1 MAGILIFSEKT
12 KLALELASAAREL
25 SAVNP
30 GEIYALCIND
40 QQEAA
45 ELSDRGLAAYL
56 LNNPGLS
63 TADTALTAAALL
75 ALANQLGV
83 DTILL
88 SSDRRGK
95 ELAGRI
101 AEAWEA
107 GCLTDVKGFSVQDG
121 QLAFVR
127 NALGGATVATQII
140 KTERKLVAFTPR
152 AFAPVEGGGGSVL
165 PFEFDIPAP
174 SVKVLETRSKAGDMV
189 DIQGAERLVIVGQ
202 GVENQSDLSLVEQ
215 IARALGAEIACS
227 KPVASDKKWLSEER
241 IVGLSGKICKPEAA
255 IILGVSGQVQFTVGI
270 REAQVI
276 FSINN
281 DENAYMN
288 KISDYILVA
297 DLKDALPELAK
308 TLA

>member
-1 MAGILIFSEKT
+1 MAGILIYSEKT

-25 SAVNP
+25 SAINP
-30 GEIYALCIND
+30 GDIFGLCIND
-40 QQEAA
+40 QQAA
-45 ELSDRGLAAYL
+45 ADLSARGLAVYSLDNSAL
-56 LNNPGLS
+56 L
-63 TADTALTAAALL
+63 TADTASTAAALL

-95 ELAGRI
+95 ELAGRV
-101 AEAWEA
+101 AEAWDA

-121 QLAFVR
+121 QLVFVR

-140 KTERKLVAFTPR
+140 KTDRKLIAFTPR
-152 AFAPVEGGGGSVL
+152 AFAPLEGSGGSVL
-165 PFEFDIPAP
+165 PFDFDSPAP
-174 SVKVLETRSKAGDMV
+174 SVKVLEVRSKAGDMV

-202 GVENQSDLSLVEQ
+202 GVENQGDLSFVEQ
-215 IARALGAEIACS
+215 IAKALGAEIACS

-241 IVGLSGKICKPEAA
+241 IVGLSGKICKPEVA
-255 IILGVSGQVQFTVGI
+255 IILGVSGQVQFTVGV

-297 DLKDALPELAK
+297 DLNDVLPELAK
-308 TLA
+308 ALA

>member
-12 KLALELASAAREL
+12 RLALELATAANEL
-25 SAVNP
+25 NAINI
-30 GEIYALCIND
+30 GEIYALSIND
-40 QQEAA
+40 EQQAA
-45 ELSDRGLAAYL
+45 ELAARGLCTYS
-56 LNNPGLS
+56 LS
-63 TADTALTAAALL
+63 NAGVSIADVASTAAALQ
-75 ALANQLGV
+75 ALAIKLGV

-95 ELAGRI
+95 ELSGRV

-107 GCLTDVKGFSVQDG
+107 GCLTDVKGFAAQDG
-121 QLAFVR
+121 QIAFVR
-127 NALGGATVATQII
+127 NALGGATVATQIV
-140 KTERKLVAFTPR
+140 KTQRKLIAFTPR
-152 AFAPVEGGGGSVL
+152 AFAPFEGSGGSVL
-165 PFEFDIPAP
+165 SFEFDIPAP
-174 SVKVLETRSKAGDMV
+174 SIKVLETRSKAGDMV

-202 GVENQSDLSLVEQ
+202 GVENQGDLSFVEQ
-215 IARALGAEIACS
+215 IAKALGAEIACS

-255 IILGVSGQVQFTVGI
+255 IILGVSGQVQFTVGV

-276 FSINN
+276 FSINS

-308 TLA
+308 ALG

>member
-12 KLALELASAAREL
+12 KSALELASAAHEL

-30 GEIYALCIND
+30 GEIYALCINEP
-40 QQEAA
+40 QEAE
-45 ELSDRGLAAYL
+45 ELSARGLAVYSL
-56 LNNPGLS
+56 ENPGLS
-63 TADTALTAAALL
+63 TADTAGTAAALL
-75 ALANQLGV
+75 ALANKLGV

-95 ELAGRI
+95 ELAGRV

-121 QLAFVR
+121 QVAFVR

-140 KTERKLVAFTPR
+140 KTDRKLIAFTPR
-152 AFAPVEGGGGSVL
+152 AFAPFEGGGGSIL
-165 PFEFDIPAP
+165 PFELESPAP
-174 SVKVLETRSKAGDMV
+174 SVKVLEVRSKAGDMV

-202 GVENQSDLSLVEQ
+202 GVENQADLSIVEQ
-215 IARALGAEIACS
+215 VAKALGAEIACS
-227 KPVASDKKWLSEER
+227 KPVASDKKWMSEER

-255 IILGVSGQVQFTVGI
+255 IILGVSGQVQFTVGV

-308 TLA
+308 ALA

>member
-1 MAGILIFSEKT
+1 MAGTLIFSEKT
-12 KLALELASAAREL
+12 RLALELASAAREL
-25 SAVNP
+25 SAQNP
-30 GEIYALCIND
+30 VEIYALCVND
-40 QQEAA
+40 EQEAA
-45 ELSDRGLAAYL
+45 DLSGRGLNVYAFSNA
-56 LNNPGLS
+56 GLS
-63 TADTALTAAALL
+63 TADTAGTAAVIL
-75 ALANQLGV
+75 ALANKLNV

-95 ELAGRI
+95 ELAGRV

-121 QLAFVR
+121 RLVFVR
-127 NALGGATVATQII
+127 NALGGATVATQVI
-140 KTERKLVAFTPR
+140 KTDRKLVAFTPR
-152 AFAPVEGGGGSVL
+152 AFAPIEGSGGSVS
-165 PFEFDIPAP
+165 PFEFDIPAA

-202 GVENQSDLSLVEQ
+202 GVENQGDLSFVEQ
-215 IARALGAEIACS
+215 IAKVIGAEIACS

-255 IILGVSGQVQFTVGI
+255 IILGVSGQVQFTVGV

-308 TLA
+308 ALT